1 MIIDGINAHQSV
13 TEDRI
18 VAAVE
23 ATRRSLENPGICL
36 CCGAD
41 AEGVEPDARKYECE
55 SCGESG
61 VYGAEELLLSI

>member
-1 MIIDGINAHQSV
+1 MIIDGINAHQSI

-23 ATRRSLENPGICL
+23 ATKRSLENPGICL

-41 AEGVEPDARKYECE
+41 AEGVEPDARVLRRIWCLRRR
-55 SCGESG
+55 
-61 VYGAEELLLSI
+61 GAAAVHLTIR